1 MDMAGGAGVRP
12 GCQEAEMRKLL
23 WLAVL
28 LALVLLPLG
37 AYVRL
42 SQAGLGCP
50 DWPGCYGQL
59 SPAHAAAAI
68 ERAMQLQP
76 DGPVSPDKAW
86 KEMAHRYLAAALGVL
101 LFCLWWQAWRQA
113 QRLAMASLLLL
124 VLLLQAMLGML
135 TVTLQL
141 RPWVVTSHLLLG
153 MSLFALLLAAARRAQ
168 PRVAVLPAHGRLVT
182 LLLLLVLGQ
191 IALGGWMAANH
202 AALACQGF
210 PRCNGQWWPDMQFTV
225 TPPAWP
231 WAVGTSVAL
240 PAAALVALHWLHR
253 LGALLLLCVLCC
265 VVGGLWRYP
274 VLRRSLCLLV
284 LLAGL
289 QLLLG
294 MLNVLWLRPLP
305 LALAHHVFAM
315 LLLAQALGIRC
326 RVQPSACWH
335 GLRAVRRRAFLA
347 GRMLPRAWP
356 GRRSGAQGE

>member
-1 MDMAGGAGVRP
+1 
-12 GCQEAEMRKLL
+12 MRKLL

-182 LLLLLVLGQ
+182 LLLLLVLGRLPWGAGWRP
-191 IALGGWMAANH
+191 IMRHWPARVSRAAMVNGGRTCSSPSHRLLGHGRLGHRSRYRRPRWWRCIGCTGWGPCCCCACSAAWWGACGATRYC
-202 AALACQGF
+202 AAASVCLC
-210 PRCNGQWWPDMQFTV
+210 CWPDCSCC
-225 TPPAWP
+225 
-231 WAVGTSVAL
+231 WA
-240 PAAALVALHWLHR
+240 
-253 LGALLLLCVLCC
+253 C
-265 VVGGLWRYP
+265 
-274 VLRRSLCLLV
+274 
-284 LLAGL
+284 
-289 QLLLG
+289 
-294 MLNVLWLRPLP
+294 
-305 LALAHHVFAM
+305 
-315 LLLAQALGIRC
+315 
-326 RVQPSACWH
+326 
-335 GLRAVRRRAFLA
+335 
-347 GRMLPRAWP
+347 
-356 GRRSGAQGE
+356 